1 MSDSFAGTTVRVLV
15 NPAPTDSRPTANH
28 VHKIPGGDV
37 NYLDYGGKKERTIV
51 LGLHFTSLADYNN
64 FAALEG
70 TTGTLICILGTISSA
85 TLTDMKENAVV
96 PNKSGGISAI
106 KATGTW
112 TVA

>member
-1 MSDSFAGTTVRVLV
+1 MADSFAGTTVRVLV
-15 NPAPTDSRPTANH
+15 NPAPADSQPTANH
-28 VHKIPGGDV
+28 VHKIAGGNV

-51 LGLHFTSLADYNN
+51 LGLHFTSLADYNT

-85 TLTDMKENAVV
+85 TLTDFKENAVV